1 MDRTKVKP
9 YEDISRKIYAYTLP
23 QVPDH
28 DGYIKVGET
37 IQETEERIK
46 SQVSTAGLIADLLFT
61 RIAKTYNGKW
71 FHDTELHRY
80 FEQNGIERANFND
93 SAKEWFFF
101 NSYPQKAE
109 QLTDK
114 FIHQDYAGVQTD
126 DEQYD
131 YKLRQEQQEAVDA
144 TLYYYKTG
152 DDERHEFL
160 WNAKPRFG
168 KTLAT
173 YDFIRKIN
181 ATNVAKNVD
190 TNVLVVT
197 NRPAIANSWF
207 DDFKKFISWQETN
220 FRFISETDALK
231 NKAMSRAEF
240 LNEVQAKD
248 NELLTQITFISL
260 QDLKGAKF
268 ADGKHDKLEWVG
280 VLHWDLLVID
290 EAHEGVD
297 TAKTDRA
304 FDKIIRDFTLHL
316 SGTPFKALANN
327 KFNDNQIY
335 NWSYVDEQKSKNN
348 WDYAYGSNPYES
360 LPTLNMFTY
369 QMSIMV
375 EEEISQ
381 GKTIGEENYDYAFDL
396 NEFFKV
402 SDGETFDHV
411 EDVQKFLDNLASG
424 RFPFSETEHRQELN
438 HTLWLLSRV
447 DSAKALERML
457 KAHPVFSKYAIVL
470 AAGDGKSL
478 PDVDESIE
486 TEAHDFK
493 SNEKSYDRVKKA
505 IRENDRTITLSVGQL
520 TTGVTISEWTGILML
535 SNIKSP
541 SLYFQAAF
549 RAQNPHEYTDE
560 TGHLQRKENAYIFD
574 FAPERTL
581 VLFDEFANNLSGN
594 PTQTTEE
601 RKDNIRELL
610 NFFPVIAED
619 QDGSMYELDTG
630 DVLTIPNRIK
640 AAEVVKRGFMSNLLF
655 ANISGIFSAPSEIKE
670 ILEKIKPEKNKRL
683 GDRREI
689 NNTKPI
695 VNEKGEVDISNEI
708 IISQTEKL
716 FGKEIYADEFKKD
729 VVETEK
735 LVNDIMKSTVEGFK
749 KLADEYQ
756 LNDVQLNEKKKFVED
771 NLKKHIYILK
781 EELETEQKAIEE
793 KYRDDLATANE
804 AEAKQIQEEI
814 EHKKTETTNRFFED
828 LHSTTNKELISIV
841 EDSAIQVEEEKKKT
855 TEDDVRD
862 HLRGFSRTIPTFL
875 MAYGDKDTNVDNF
888 EENIEPNT
896 FYELTSITIG
906 EFQKL
911 RDGFDYIDDE
921 GNTKTF
927 MGLFNKSVFNASIGE
942 FFNKK
947 EELSNYF
954 DKTIDED
961 IFDYIPPQETNQIY
975 TPKAVVKKMVDI
987 LQNENPKIFIDPNIK
1002 FIDLYTK
1009 SGLFITEI
1017 VTKLFEGLKEQIPD
1031 KNARLKW
1038 IIENQVY
1045 AVAPSNII
1053 CNIAKNFI
1061 MGNFEGISDKNI
1073 VEYDLTEAAEE
1084 GNITERL
1091 NELYGDENMKFDV
1104 VIGNPPYQETLKD
1117 TSDKPVYN
1125 FFMEEAYK
1133 LAHKVMFITPGR
1145 FLFNA
1150 GKTPKSWNQKMLND
1164 KHIKVVH
1171 YEAKS
1176 SIIFPNTDIMGGIAV
1191 TYRDVNK
1198 NFGEIKTFTPFNEL
1212 TNVLRKVITYSN
1224 FSSLKQLIYTQ
1235 NKFNLKALYKDYPE
1249 YKSIIGSNGREKRLT
1264 TSIFEQLD
1272 ILTENSKS
1280 QEKARILGLIN
1291 NKRLYRYIDIK
1302 YLAPHENLSEYKVI
1316 LPKSNGSDAIGGGE
1330 ETVLIGQPDLGKPN
1344 TGYTQSFIGIGA
1356 FDTESEAKSLLK
1368 YVKTKFARAMLGTL
1382 KVTQDN
1388 NRETWDN
1395 VPLQDFTPNS
1405 DIDWTKSISEI
1416 DRQLYSKYGL
1426 TEYEI
1431 KFIESKI
1438 KEMK

>member
-1 MDRTKVKP
+1 MDRIEVKP
-9 YEDISRKIYAYTLP
+9 YEDINRKIYAYTLP

-37 IQETEERIK
+37 IQKTEDRIK
-46 SQVSTAGLIADLLFT
+46 DQVSTAGLTANLLFT
-61 RIAKTYNGKW
+61 RIAKTYNGTW
-71 FHDTELHRY
+71 FHDTDLHRY

-93 SAKEWFFF
+93 SAREWFYF
-101 NSYPQKAE
+101 NGFLRKAE

-114 FIHQDYAGVQTD
+114 FISHDYEGVQTG

-131 YKLRQEQQEAVDA
+131 YQLRQEQQEAVDA
-144 TLYYYKTG
+144 TLYYYNNSN
-152 DDERHEFL
+152 DEVREFL

-181 ATNVAKNVD
+181 AKNIAKNVD
-190 TNVLVVT
+190 TNVLIVT

-207 DDFKKFISWQETN
+207 DDFKKFIIWQETN
-220 FRFISETDALK
+220 FRFISDTDALK
-231 NKAMSRAEF
+231 NKAMTRKDF
-240 LNEVQAKD
+240 LNEIQAKE

-268 ADGKHDKLEWVG
+268 AGGIHNKLGWVG
-280 VLHWDLLVID
+280 DLHWDLLVID

-297 TAKTDRA
+297 TEKTDRA

-327 KFNDNQIY
+327 RFGENQIY
-335 NWSYVDEQKSKNN
+335 NWSYVDEQKAKSN
-348 WDYAYGSNPYES
+348 WDYTYGSNPYEA

-369 QMSIMV
+369 QMSRMI
-375 EEEISQ
+375 EEEVSQ
-381 GKTIGEENYDYAFDL
+381 GKTIGEENYDYTFDL

-402 SDGETFDHV
+402 SDGESFDHE
-411 EDVQKFLDNLASG
+411 EDVQNFLDNLASG
-424 RFPFSETEHRQELN
+424 RFPFSKTEYRQELN

-457 KAHPVFSKYAIVL
+457 RVHPVFSKYEIIL

-478 PDVDESIE
+478 PDVDKSIE
-486 TEAHDFK
+486 AEAHDLK
-493 SNEKSYDRVKKA
+493 SNEKSYDRVKNA
-505 IRENDRTITLSVGQL
+505 IKENDRTITLSVGQL
-520 TTGVTISEWTGILML
+520 TTGVTIPEWTGVLML

-560 TGHLQRKENAYIFD
+560 TGNLQRKENAYIFD

-594 PTQTTEE
+594 PTQTTQE
-601 RKDNIRELL
+601 RKNNISELI

-619 QDGSMYELDTG
+619 KDGSMCELDAG

-640 AAEVVKRGFMSNLLF
+640 ATEVFKRGFMSNLLF

-670 ILEKIKPEKNKRL
+670 ILDKIKPEKNKRL

-689 NNTKPI
+689 NDTKPM
-695 VNEKGEVDISNEI
+695 VNKKGEVNIPNEI
-708 IISQTEKL
+708 IISQTENL
-716 FGKEIYADEFKKD
+716 FGKEIYADKFPKD
-729 VVETEK
+729 VVETNK
-735 LVNDIMKSTVEGFK
+735 LVNDIMKSTKDCFK
-749 KLADEYQ
+749 KLADEYN
-756 LNDVQLNEKKKFVED
+756 LNTDKLNEKKKLVED
-771 NLKKHIYILK
+771 NLKKHITILK
-781 EELETEQKAIEE
+781 EELEIEQKAIESE
-793 KYRDDLATANE
+793 YLEDLESATE
-804 AEAKQIQEEI
+804 EETKQIQDKI
-814 EHKKTETTNRFFED
+814 EQKKTETTNRFIED
-828 LHSTTNKELISIV
+828 LNSATNDEFKSVV
-841 EDSAIQVEEEKKKT
+841 EESAVQVEEKKKKT

-862 HLRGFSRTIPTFL
+862 HLRGFARTIPTFL
-875 MAYGDKDTNVDNF
+875 MAYGDKKTNVDNF

-896 FYELTSITIG
+896 FEELTSITIE

-911 RDGFDYIDDE
+911 RDGFDYVDE
-921 GNTKTF
+921 EGSTKAF
-927 MGLFNKSVFNASIGE
+927 RGLFNKSVFNASIGE

-975 TPKAVVKKMVDI
+975 TPKTVVKKMVDI
-987 LQNENPKIFIDPNIK
+987 LQNENPNIFSDPSMK

-1017 VTKLFEGLKEQIPD
+1017 VTRLFEGLKEQIPD

-1038 IIENQVY
+1038 IIENQVF
-1045 AVAPSNII
+1045 AVTPSNII
-1053 CNIAKNFI
+1053 YNIAKNFI
-1061 MGNFEGISDKNI
+1061 MGNFEGISDNNI

-1084 GNITERL
+1084 GNVTEKL
-1091 NELYGDENMKFDV
+1091 KELYGDENMKFDV
-1104 VIGNPPYQETLKD
+1104 VIGNPPYQESLKN

-1133 LAHKVMFITPGR
+1133 LADKVMFITPGR

-1150 GKTPKSWNQKMLND
+1150 GKTPKSWNLKMLND
-1164 KHIKVVH
+1164 EHLKVIY

-1176 SIIFPNTDIMGGIAV
+1176 SIIFPNTDIMGGIV
-1191 TYRDVNK
+1191 ITYRDANK
-1198 NFGEIKTFTPFNEL
+1198 NFGRIKTFTPFNEL
-1212 TNVLRKVITYSN
+1212 TSVLQKVISSPN
-1224 FSSLKQLIYTQ
+1224 FNSLKQIIYAQ
-1235 NKFNLKALYKDYPE
+1235 NKFDLEALYKDHPH

-1272 ILTENSKS
+1272 IFTEDSKLL
-1280 QEKARILGLIN
+1280 ETTEILGLIN
-1291 NKRLYRYIDIK
+1291 NIRVYRYIDSK
-1302 YLAPHENLSEYKVI
+1302 YLASHENLFKYKIV
-1316 LPKSNGSDAIGGGE
+1316 LPKSNGSGAIGE
-1330 ETVLIGQPDLGKPN
+1330 VEQTILIGQPILSEPN
-1344 TGYTQSFIGIGA
+1344 NGYTQSFIGIGA
-1356 FDTESEAKSLLK
+1356 FDTRNEAESLLK

-1388 NRETWDN
+1388 NRDTWDN
-1395 VPLQDFTPNS
+1395 VPLQDFTPKS
-1405 DIDWTKSISEI
+1405 DIDWTKSVSEI
-1416 DRQLYSKYGL
+1416 DQQLYLKYRL
-1426 TEYEI
+1426 SNEEI
-1431 KFIESKI
+1431 KFIEAKV
-1438 KEMK
+1438 KEMD